1 MPRTLSILYLEDVG
15 QDVELVT
22 ALLAGEGFDPSVAHV
37 QSRETYLAA
46 LEKRNFELILSDY
59 TLPSFDGITALSLAK
74 EKCPDIPFIFVTG
87 TLGEELAIEMLKNGA
102 TDYVLKHRLARLV
115 PAVKRALDEMAE
127 RKARKEAEKKLR
139 QSEKLQLVGQMA
151 ASIIHDFRGPLQIL
165 QGSAEIMMFP
175 QTTEEQRIRRFQIIR
190 QQIQR
195 MSNMAHDL
203 LDFAKGQTRLAKAV
217 VDIGEFLQEVAFQGG
232 EIVRDSKVQF
242 MAEQKNAFQLMADK
256 DKLLRVLIN
265 LIRNA
270 KEAMAQGGSIKVTVS
285 LEGME
290 GVIRVADNG
299 PGMPPELRG
308 RLFEPFATFGKAGGT
323 GLGLALS
330 KKIIQDHNGAID
342 CHSVP
347 GKGTTFIIRL
357 PAAEKV
363 TVQSPNDQGTS
374 KIII

>member
-165 QGSAEIMMFP
+165 QGSAEIMMFS

-203 LDFAKGQTRLAKAV
+203 LDFAKGQTRLTKAV

-242 MAEQKNAFQLMADK
+242 AAEQKNAFQLMADK

-299 PGMPPELRG
+299 PGMPPELHG